1 MKQGQ
6 RVTHWVNL
14 AVWFVFGVFGADRS
28 AEPLPSRSQ
37 IPFFF
42 TQMPVPKEVNGD
54 VSNTFVSV
62 VSLFGN
68 HLADTGHAG
77 RGGDLWLLTTNGGL
91 VNLTRKAGFGT
102 TGSQDGIGIGV
113 PGSSGALERAKG
125 RFSMVLGSPTNASDA
140 RHFYWQLYEVT
151 NLSLVI
157 ANTNVT
163 PLVVEVSN
171 QPTNFNNVSPCY
183 GTDGRDHLHDG
194 PGTQCGR
201 ANLSNPRT
209 VQGNPLSRHLEF

>member
-1 MKQGQ
+1 
-6 RVTHWVNL
+6 
-14 AVWFVFGVFGADRS
+14 
-28 AEPLPSRSQ
+28 
-37 IPFFF
+37 
-42 TQMPVPKEVNGD
+42 MPVPKEVNGD

-113 PGSSGALERAKG
+113 QISVVHWSGQKAV
-125 RFSMVLGSPTNASDA
+125 FSMVVGSPTNASDP

-163 PLVVEVSN
+163 PLVAAVPN
-171 QPTNFNNVSPCY
+171 QPTNFNNARARA
-183 GTDGRDHLHDG
+183 TAQMDG
-194 PGTQCGR
+194 
-201 ANLSNPRT
+201 LS
-209 VQGNPLSRHLEF
+209 S

>member
-14 AVWFVFGVFGADRS
+14 AVWFVFAVCGAVSVRGAAS
-28 AEPLPSRSQ
+28 IALPN
-37 IPFFF
+37 PVLFV
-42 TQMPVPKEVNGD
+42 TQVPVPKEVNGD

-68 HLADTGHAG
+68 HFADTAHAG

-113 PGSSGALERAKG
+113 RDPAVHWSGQKAV
-125 RFSMVLGSPTNASDA
+125 FSMVVGSPTNASDA
-140 RHFYWQLYEVT
+140 RHFFWQLYEVT
-151 NLSLVI
+151 NLSLII

-163 PLVVEVSN
+163 PLVVAVPN
-171 QPTNFNNVSPCY
+171 QPSNFNNVSPCY
-183 GTDGRDHLHDG
+183 GTDGRIIFMTD
-194 PGTQCGR
+194 R
-201 ANLSNPRT
+201 APNAAAQIYPTL
-209 VQGNPLSRHLEF
+209 